1 MINSTSFHPSLLMLT
16 FGEMA
21 EIRYFYSMITLVGFL
36 VILLSNCAVISIVG
50 FHKSLHEPMYIFI
63 SALCLNGLYGS
74 SAFFPSLFVN
84 LVSNIQTISYIGCV
98 TQVFCI
104 HTYMGSELTIL
115 AVMAY
120 DRYLCICNPLRYNH
134 IMSFT
139 MVVKLIIAAWL
150 YAIIPFLVHF
160 TLTIRLP
167 LCDSVILKIYC
178 DNWSVARLSCID
190 TTVNNIFGL
199 FITAAVIV
207 LLPVLILFS
216 YIKILKVCVKSSKDF
231 RAKAMK
237 TCSPH
242 LVTIANFVIN
252 VLFEILIHRFPPPN
266 IPYELRMVISVQF
279 LVIPPILNPLIY
291 GYKTRDIRVKLMQ
304 SFFSKTI
311 PSSRASWLT

>member
-1 MINSTSFHPSLLMLT
+1 MSNSTYIHPSLLTLK

-21 EIRYFYSMITLVGFL
+21 EIRYFYSVITLVGFM
-36 VILLSNCAVISIVG
+36 VIILSNCAVISTVVI
-50 FHKSLHEPMYIFI
+50 HKSLHEPMYIFI
-63 SALCLNGLYGS
+63 AVLCLNGLYGS
-74 SAFFPSLFVN
+74 CAFFPSLFVS
-84 LVSNIQTISYIGCV
+84 LISKIQTISYIGCV

-104 HTYMGSELTIL
+104 HTYMGCELTIL

-120 DRYLCICNPLRYNH
+120 DRYLCICNPLRYSN
-134 IMSFT
+134 IMT
-139 MVVKLIIAAWL
+139 LMMVVKLIIAAWL
-150 YAIIPFLVHF
+150 YSIILFSVHF

-178 DNWSVARLSCID
+178 DNWSVVRLSCID

-216 YIKILKVCVKSSKDF
+216 YIEILKVCAQSSKDF
-231 RAKAMK
+231 RTKALA

-252 VLFEILIHRFPPPN
+252 VLFEILSHRFTPTN
-266 IPYELRMVISVQF
+266 IPYELRTVMSVQYI
-279 LVIPPILNPLIY
+279 VVPPLLNPLIY
-291 GYKTRDIRVKLMQ
+291 GHKTREIREKLAQ
-304 SFFSKTI
+304 LLFPKT
-311 PSSRASWLT
+311 SSRAVGAA